1 MTTSIGIRPVGKTTV
16 IAVTTTASTPVL
28 INTNSNDQINWAQF
42 SNTGTSAVSVHFSTI
57 ATNAVHPSAGTPG
70 DYTIN
75 ENTAV
80 ILAVP
85 TIPYYVSAITPS
97 GSSTLYVTPVD
108 AQ

>member
-1 MTTSIGIRPVGKTTV
+1 MTTSIGIRPVGKTTI
-16 IAVTTTASTPVL
+16 IAVTTTASTPIL
-28 INTNSNDQINWAQF
+28 ISTNSNDQINWAEF
-42 SNTGTSAVSVHFSTI
+42 SNTGGSAVSVTFSTI
-57 ATNAVHPSAGTPG
+57 ARDAVHPVAGTPA

-80 ILAVP
+80 IIAVP
-85 TIPYYVSAITPS
+85 NVPYYVSAITPS

>member
-16 IAVTTTASTPVL
+16 IAVTTTASTPIL
-28 INTNSNDQINWAQF
+28 ISTNSNDQINWAEF
-42 SNTGTSAVSVHFSTI
+42 SNTGTSAVSVTFSTI
-57 ATNAVHPSAGTPG
+57 ARDAVHPVAGTPA

-80 ILAVP
+80 IIAVP
-85 TIPYYVSAITPS
+85 NVPYYVSAITPS